1 MKAEVDAIT
10 ETDCIQYV
18 REVVIN
24 RTYEGYIT
32 EKRTVYEQLEQMLG
46 VKLIPAPDEWDRRY
60 NVDFFIPVGDKAVGI
75 QIKPIT
81 YTQTP
86 EIHKWREWM
95 QASHE
100 QFEREQGGK
109 VFVVFSVSEK
119 GGTKRIFNPEIVDE
133 ILAEMK
139 RLSEI

>member
-1 MKAEVDAIT
+1 
-10 ETDCIQYV
+10 
-18 REVVIN
+18 
-24 RTYEGYIT
+24 
-32 EKRTVYEQLEQMLG
+32 
-46 VKLIPAPDEWDRRY
+46 
-60 NVDFFIPVGDKAVGI
+60 
-75 QIKPIT
+75 
-81 YTQTP
+81 
-86 EIHKWREWM
+86 M